1 MEPMEHKWQCAMCID
16 KPKFF
21 GSIKDAVT
29 YVHGKAVC
37 ADHAR
42 ELLRTERST

>member
-1 MEPMEHKWQCAMCID
+1 MNHKWQCAMCE
-16 KPKFF
+16 KPKIF

-37 ADHAR
+37 ADHSR
-42 ELLRTERST
+42 ELLRLERGK